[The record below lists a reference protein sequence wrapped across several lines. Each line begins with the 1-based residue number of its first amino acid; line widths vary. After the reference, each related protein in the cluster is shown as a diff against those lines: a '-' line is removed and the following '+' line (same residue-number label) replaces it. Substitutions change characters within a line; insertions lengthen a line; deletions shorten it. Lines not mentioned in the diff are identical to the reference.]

1 MAKYR
6 IMKKYLLF
14 VCVACLMACE
24 KPYIADADDEEH
36 HVLPGDGEQ
45 AGEVLWAENDT
56 ARFYIQGI
64 ELSGVVLT
72 YYPTPSAL
80 ITNPVY
86 RMPTKSE
93 ASQVFKYADMPDGY
107 WTSKQRI
114 LCVDDKSGNYYTFV
128 PHGTVTKAGMKTKYC
143 ILPIRTERT
152 REVEHADITIND
164 KWD

>member
-1 MAKYR
+1 
-6 IMKKYLLF
+6 
-14 VCVACLMACE
+14 MACE

-36 HVLPGDGEQ
+36 HVLPGDGDQ

-72 YYPTPSAL
+72 YYPTPSVL

-86 RMPTKSE
+86 RMPTKSA

-114 LCVDDKSGNYYTFV
+114 LCVDDKSGNYYTFCAAWY
-128 PHGTVTKAGMKTKYC
+128 G
-143 ILPIRTERT
+143 
-152 REVEHADITIND
+152 D
-164 KWD
+164 

>member
-56 ARFYIQGI
+56 ARFYLQGI

-72 YYPTPSAL
+72 YYPTPSVL

-107 WTSKQRI
+107 WMSKQRI
-114 LCVDDKSGNYYTFV
+114 LCVDDKSGNYYTFCAAWY
-128 PHGTVTKAGMKTKYC
+128 G
-143 ILPIRTERT
+143 
-152 REVEHADITIND
+152 D
-164 KWD
+164 

>member
-1 MAKYR
+1 
-6 IMKKYLLF
+6 MKKYLLL

-56 ARFYIQGI
+56 ARFYLQGI

-72 YYPTPSAL
+72 YYPTPSVL

-114 LCVDDKSGNYYTFV
+114 LCVDDKSGNYYTFCAARY
-128 PHGTVTKAGMKTKYC
+128 G
-143 ILPIRTERT
+143 
-152 REVEHADITIND
+152 D
-164 KWD
+164 